1 MSNTF
6 KSIADF
12 SNESGISQMRVR
24 KLLEGVQPEVKVGR
38 SVGYHPDAL
47 KSALINKLGDELR
60 YLEVQDYASNIL
72 VGYGPQN
79 A

>member
-1 MSNTF
+1 MSQQF
-6 KSIADF
+6 KSIADL

-24 KLLEGVQPEVKVGR
+24 KLLEGVAPEVKVGR

-47 KSALINKLGDELR
+47 KAALINKLSNELD
-60 YLEVQDYASNIL
+60 YLGVQGYAANIL
-72 VGYGPQN
+72 EGYGPQS